1 MVNVSTA
8 RKLSILGRVVLDRT
22 GHNRTVGALLQ
33 AGKVT
38 FAHFGKVLH
47 ILWLEVTGFVFVG
60 LGGIAGYASYK
71 EYAHY
76 QAGDIGP
83 GRVLLTAAVTAMF
96 SWFGLN
102 SFWRSRRK

>member
-22 GHNRTVGALLQ
+22 GRNRTVGALLQ
-33 AGKVT
+33 AGKT
-38 FAHFGKVLH
+38 TLGHFGKVLH
-47 ILWLEVTGFVFVG
+47 ILWLEVTGFIFLG
-60 LGGIAGYASYK
+60 LGGIAGYALYR

-83 GRVLLTAAVTAMF
+83 GRVLLTAAVAVMF
-96 SWFGLN
+96 VWFGLN